1 MCFISK
7 SCFRIGNPKDKKT
20 IMKYP
25 LCEHIF
31 FTTEIVNSK
40 FIKYVLKIFLK
51 EQSENIFK
59 INEKVF
65 LKMMG
70 AGKDLLGV
78 EEENTQM

>member
-1 MCFISK
+1 
-7 SCFRIGNPKDKKT
+7 
-20 IMKYP
+20 MKYP

-78 EEENTQM
+78 EEENTQMWIGENHILSLLCRHLLACC